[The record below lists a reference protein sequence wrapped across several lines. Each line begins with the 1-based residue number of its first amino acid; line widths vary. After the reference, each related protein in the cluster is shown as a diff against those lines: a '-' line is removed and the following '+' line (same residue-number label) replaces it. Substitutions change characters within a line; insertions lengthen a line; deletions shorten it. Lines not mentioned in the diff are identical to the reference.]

1 MPEIVVAPRFRGF
14 ICTAAHPDGCAA
26 NVAEQIATITAS
38 GPGTGLKRVLVLGAS
53 TGYGL
58 SSLLTSV
65 FGYGADAVA
74 VSFEK
79 EPTERRTGT
88 AGWYNVAAAIAA
100 AKDAGRSITGING
113 DAFSHA
119 MRDQV
124 IATLKEQGPVDLVV
138 YSLAS
143 PKRQDPDS
151 GEVYSSVLKPI
162 GSTYTGKSIDL
173 RDNSIG
179 EVSIEPAS
187 DEEIANTVKVM
198 GGEDWQLWIDALAAA
213 GVLADGC
220 RSMAYSYIGPEVTFP
235 IYRSGT
241 IGGAKEHLEAT
252 AKTLHEKLAAT
263 GGGAWVSV
271 NKALVTQASSAIPVV
286 PLYISLL
293 FKVMKAKGTHEGTCE
308 QIVRLFKDHLGPG
321 ATPQLDDQGRIRID
335 DWEMAADVQAAVDEI
350 WPQVTSETF
359 AELADFE
366 GYTADFQRLFGFSVP
381 GIDYEAPTEIQRAW

>member
-1 MPEIVVAPRFRGF
+1 MPG
-14 ICTAAHPDGCAA
+14 
-26 NVAEQIATITAS
+26 S
-38 GPGTGLKRVLVLGAS
+38 GIKRVLVLGAS

-100 AKDAGRSITGING
+100 AQEAGRTITGFNG
-113 DAFSHA
+113 DAFGHA
-119 MRDQV
+119 MRDTV
-124 IATLKEQGPVDLVV
+124 IAELKKSGPVDLVV

-143 PKRQDPDS
+143 PKRQDPDT
-151 GEVYSSVLKPI
+151 GELYSSVLKPI
-162 GSTYTGKSIDL
+162 GDTYTGKSIDL
-173 RDNSIG
+173 RDNSVG
-179 EVSIEPAS
+179 EVSIDPAT

-198 GGEDWQLWIDALAAA
+198 GGEDWQLWMDALADA
-213 GVLADGC
+213 GVLAPGC
-220 RSMAYSYIGPEVTFP
+220 RSVAYSYIGPAVTFP

-241 IGGAKEHLEAT
+241 IGQAKEHLEAT
-252 AKTLHEKLAAT
+252 ATAINEKLQAT

-293 FKVMKAKGTHEGTCE
+293 FKIMKAAGTHEGTCE
-308 QIVRLFKDHLGPG
+308 QMVRLFNDHIAPG
-321 ATPQLDDQGRIRID
+321 QTPTLDDKGRIRVD
-335 DWEMAADVQAAVDEI
+335 DWEMAADIQAQIDDI
-350 WPQVTSETF
+350 WPQVNSDNFTEM
-359 AELADFE
+359 ADLD
-366 GYTADFQRLFGFSVP
+366 GYTVDFQQLFGFSVP
-381 GIDYEAPTEIQRAW
+381 GIDYEQPTEIQRTW

>member
-1 MPEIVVAPRFRGF
+1 MPEKVVAPRFRGF

-26 NVAEQIATITAS
+26 NVAEQIKTIQAS
-38 GPGTGLKRVLVLGAS
+38 APGDGLKRVLVLGAS

-79 EPTERRTGT
+79 EPDERRTGT

-100 AKDAGRSITGING
+100 AKDAGRTITGFNG

-124 IATLKEQGPVDLVV
+124 IAALKEAGPVDLVV

-143 PKRQDPDS
+143 PKRKDPDS
-151 GEVYSSVLKPI
+151 DTVFSSVLKPI
-162 GSTYTGKSIDL
+162 GGTYTGKSIDL
-173 RDNSIG
+173 RDNTIG
-179 EVSIEPAS
+179 EVSIDPAS
-187 DEEIANTVKVM
+187 DEEVANTVKVM
-198 GGEDWQLWIDALAAA
+198 GGEDWALWINALADA
-213 GVLADGC
+213 GVLAAGC
-220 RSMAYSYIGPEVTFP
+220 RTVAYSYIGPEVTFP

-241 IGGAKEHLEAT
+241 IGKAKEDLEAT
-252 AKTLHEKLAAT
+252 GKVLNAKLAEN

-293 FKVMKAKGTHEGTCE
+293 FKVMKEKGTHEGTCE
-308 QIVRLFKDHLGPG
+308 QIVRLFKDHLNPS
-321 ATPQLDDQGRIRID
+321 ATPQLDDEGRIRID
-335 DWEMAADVQAAVDEI
+335 DWEMAADVQAKVDEL
-350 WPQVTSETF
+350 WPAVSTENF

-366 GYTADFQRLFGFSVP
+366 GYTKDFQQLFGFSVP
-381 GIDYEAPTEIQRAW
+381 GIDYEAPTEILLSW